1 MFCDI
6 LGTQNIAGELFC
18 EMKLSCSLTLSSLK
32 PTNFKKNPK
41 HRSDIHWICQKVK
54 IIIKDIY
61 LKLNLDKLNYKI
73 YSAKNFEHSEF
84 DSNIKDNDEVAFFP
98 TITGG

>member
-1 MFCDI
+1 
-6 LGTQNIAGELFC
+6 
-18 EMKLSCSLTLSSLK
+18 MKIKVIYWARLSEDMG
-32 PTNFKKNPK
+32 KKEEYLEI
-41 HRSDIHWICQKVK
+41 SESEST
-54 IIIKDIY
+54 IKDIY